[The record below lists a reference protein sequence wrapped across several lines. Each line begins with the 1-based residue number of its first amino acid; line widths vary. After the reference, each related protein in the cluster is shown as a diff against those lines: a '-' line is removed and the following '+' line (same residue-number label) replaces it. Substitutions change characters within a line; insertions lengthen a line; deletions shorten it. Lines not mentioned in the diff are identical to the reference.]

1 MYINGDLSLVSSD
14 LEPSKKE
21 GDLRRLEM
29 LLWRDCGASYYWG
42 FLACNNQGKQLINR
56 YYIDLLIGLKV
67 WMHVPV
73 RWLNLFLLI
82 EDPCR
87 KDWRHGPFAY
97 NPVMWWTNS
106 HMLFH
111 SLQCNPFPLKW
122 GGIGTSLDKVNRVV
136 GEELCKLSKHT
147 NNSQLS

>member
-14 LEPSKKE
+14 LELSKKE

-56 YYIDLLIGLKV
+56 YYIDLLIGLEV

-73 RWLNLFLLI
+73 RWSNLFLFI

-97 NPVMWWTNS
+97 NLFMWWTITLTCFS
-106 HMLFH
+106 IH
-111 SLQCNPFPLKW
+111 CNAILSPW
-122 GGIGTSLDKVNRVV
+122 S
-136 GEELCKLSKHT
+136 GEELAPRLIRLIGLLGKTENCAS
-147 NNSQLS
+147 

>member
-73 RWLNLFLLI
+73 RWSNLFLAGRI
-82 EDPCR
+82 EGMDLLPTTLLC
-87 KDWRHGPFAY
+87 DELTLTCFSIH
-97 NPVMWWTNS
+97 
-106 HMLFH
+106 
-111 SLQCNPFPLKW
+111 CNAILSPW
-122 GGIGTSLDKVNRVV
+122 S
-136 GEELCKLSKHT
+136 GEELAPRLIRLIGLLGKNCAS
-147 NNSQLS
+147 